1 MAVSPDKTFVAIA
14 VENER
19 DEDLNDGLLP
29 QLPAG
34 FLIVMDVS
42 AEDPMEW
49 TSEQVD
55 LTDLDNVLYNTD
67 PEPEYV
73 SINTDNICVVTL
85 QENNA
90 VVLVDLTTL
99 QVTASFSAGSPL
111 IEQVD
116 VVEDGIIDQP
126 SGSVEVPREP
136 DAVAWIGTTGEE
148 YFATA
153 NEGDLDGGSRGFS
166 IFDTT
171 GAVVY
176 DSGNDLEWW
185 TVRIGQ
191 YPEARSESKGNEP
204 EGILYAE
211 FGETPYLFVLSERSS
226 VIFGTY
232 KHCSDVVLLSY

>member
-14 VENER
+14 IENER
-19 DEDLNDGLLP
+19 DEDLNDGLIP
-29 QLPAG
+29 QLPPG

-49 TSEQVD
+49 SVEQVD
-55 LTDLDNVLYNTD
+55 LTDLDDVLYNTD

-73 SINTDNICVVTL
+73 SINNDNICVVTL

-90 VVLVDLTTL
+90 IVLVDLTTL

-116 VVEDGIIDQP
+116 VVEDGIIDQT
-126 SGSVEVPREP
+126 GSVEVPREP
-136 DAVAWIGTTGEE
+136 DAVAWIGTTGE
-148 YFATA
+148 YFGTA
-153 NEGDLDGGSRGFS
+153 NEGDFNGGSRGFS
-166 IFDTT
+166 IFDTS

-185 TVRIGQ
+185 AVRIGQ
-191 YPEARSESKGNEP
+191 YPESRSEKKGNEP

-232 KHCSDVVLLSY
+232 KYCSDVVLLSY